1 MELNKKGL
9 KERQQ
14 WLDKGYHLSDY
25 DREEVAAS
33 TRNRCGSILGPVISF
48 VLFRQISLRNF

>member
-33 TRNRCGSILGPVISF
+33 TRKTAVDPFWGR
-48 VLFRQISLRNF
+48 